1 MTHHLD
7 IQSLRTLLEIQAL
20 QTLGASG
27 NSSTNSL
34 TDNSNSIFSDMIG
47 ELLNDATTSSNAKM
61 SSLLGLSSSSDLSSY
76 FAGLTNTTNSLNQL
90 GDFKTAT
97 NETLQSLLYNG
108 TNAVYVPSSVY
119 DTLSQ
124 FNDSSSTKLD
134 SYVSGDVIGTTA
146 YEKSLAGA
154 DKYAAIIKQASITHN
169 VPEKLIAAVMKQE
182 SNFNPTV
189 VSHAGAQGLM
199 QLMPKPA
206 QYLGV
211 SNAFDPEQNIMA
223 GAKYLRQMLD
233 KFDNEP
239 TLALA
244 AYNAGPS
251 RVTKY
256 GGIPPFKETENYVK
270 KVMNYFTA

>member
-1 MTHHLD
+1 MD

-20 QTLGASG
+20 QTLGSSSD
-27 NSSTNSL
+27 SSTNSL

-47 ELLNDATTSSNAKM
+47 ELLSDATTSSNAKM

-76 FAGLTNTTNSLNQL
+76 FAGLTNSLNQL
-90 GDFKTAT
+90 GDSKTAN

-199 QLMPKPA
+199 QLMPKTA

-256 GGIPPFKETENYVK
+256 GGIPPFKETQNYVQ
-270 KVMNYFTA
+270 KVMNYYTA

>member
-1 MTHHLD
+1 MD
-7 IQSLRTLLEIQAL
+7 IQSLKTLLEIQAL
-20 QTLGASG
+20 QTLGSS
-27 NSSTNSL
+27 SSTSTNTL

-47 ELLNDATTSSNAKM
+47 ELLSEATTTSNAKM
-61 SSLLGLSSSSDLSSY
+61 SSLLGLSSSSNLSNY
-76 FAGLTNTTNSLNQL
+76 FAGLTTGNQL
-90 GDFKTAT
+90 GNMTAST
-97 NETLQSLLYNG
+97 EALQSLLYKG
-108 TNAVYVPSSVY
+108 SNANYVPSSVY
-119 DTLSQ
+119 EAA
-124 FNDSSSTKLD
+124 SSSVHSSATELD
-134 SYVSGDVIGTTA
+134 SYVSDDVIGTTA

-154 DKYAAIIKQASITHN
+154 NKYAAIIKKAANTYD

-189 VSHAGAQGLM
+189 VSQAGAQGLM
-199 QLMPKPA
+199 QLMPKTA

-233 KFDNEP
+233 KFDNDP

-256 GGIPPFKETENYVK
+256 DGIPPFKETQNYVK
-270 KVMNYFTA
+270 KVMNYYTA

>member
-1 MTHHLD
+1 MD

-20 QTLGASG
+20 QTLGSSG
-27 NSSTNSL
+27 NSSTNSI

-47 ELLNDATTSSNAKM
+47 ELLSDATTTSKANM

-76 FAGLTNTTNSLNQL
+76 FAGLTNTTNNLNQL
-90 GDFKTAT
+90 DDANNKA
-97 NETLQSLLYNG
+97 LQSLLYNG
-108 TNAVYVPSSVY
+108 SNAVYVPSSVY
-119 DTLSQ
+119 DTLAQ
-124 FNDSSSTKLD
+124 FNLSSGTKLD
-134 SYVSGDVIGTTA
+134 TYVSDDVIGTVA
-146 YEKSLAGA
+146 YEESLAGA
-154 DKYAAIIKQASITHN
+154 NKYAAIIKQASITHN
-169 VPEKLIAAVMKQE
+169 VPEKLIASVMKQE
-182 SNFNPTV
+182 SNFNPSV
-189 VSHAGAQGLM
+189 VSNAGAQGLM
-199 QLMPKPA
+199 QLMPKTA

-233 KFDNEP
+233 KFDNDP
-239 TLALA
+239 QLALA

-256 GGIPPFKETENYVK
+256 GGVPPFKETQNYVK